1 MLKIAEH
8 FRCKLFKPS
17 LKKIPS
23 VTELIT
29 AWSNKAD
36 PHFVGYFNQPLAWN
50 TVYGLA
56 PMEGL
61 SDSHGYSML
70 PDIRCTYSDGEH
82 RITIGWIEGISMHS
96 GGTVTIRHFALS
108 TRLTRLEIGK
118 IFFEK
123 MIQFFR
129 SMNAVSLV
137 FEETH
142 TSKINH
148 YRVFFK
154 KLGVTEIERG
164 VWKIDLYKSCDIPD
178 HVRAFQATSI
188 K

>member
-8 FRCKLFKPS
+8 FRCKLFKSS
-17 LKKIPS
+17 LKRIPS
-23 VTELIT
+23 ATELIM
-29 AWSNKAD
+29 AWSKRAD
-36 PHFVGYFNQPLAWN
+36 PHFLGYFQQPLAWN

-61 SDSHGYSML
+61 PDSHGYSML
-70 PDIRCTYSDGEH
+70 PNIRCTYSDGKYG
-82 RITIGWIEGISMHS
+82 ITIGWIEGIAMHS

-108 TRLTRLEIGK
+108 TKLTRLGIGI

-129 SMNAVSLV
+129 RMNAVSLV
-137 FEETH
+137 FKETH
-142 TSKINH
+142 TSRIDH

-154 KLGVTEIERG
+154 KLGITEIERG
-164 VWKIDLYKSCDIPD
+164 VWKIDLYNSGDIPD
-178 HVRAFQATSI
+178 NVRAFQATLI